1 VKRLLAGDAP
11 GAEIVVSAPA
21 RRARRRQIFRIEKR
35 RPFMRQVLIT
45 LVAVMFST
53 VAWSRPIEATTK
65 AGESR
70 MPTPI
75 ETVTAFSAAF
85 PEDNGKAAIR
95 RWFTPKTVWI
105 NEGVSSTTGI
115 EEAIA
120 FLERPDRSK
129 AIAAVH
135 FDILAIAADGNRVLT
150 ERVDRFVLAD
160 GSEVAA
166 ARLMGI
172 FEVEGDK
179 IVAWRDYFDVNFATK
194 VSADKR

>member
-1 VKRLLAGDAP
+1 MKR
-11 GAEIVVSAPA
+11 
-21 RRARRRQIFRIEKR
+21 
-35 RPFMRQVLIT
+35 VLIT

-53 VAWSRPIEATTK
+53 VAWSRPLRATQ
-65 AGESR
+65 GEGK

-105 NEGVSSTTGI
+105 NEGVSKTTGI
-115 EEAIA
+115 EEAVA
-120 FLERPDRSK
+120 FLDRPNRSK

-150 ERVDRFVLAD
+150 ERVDRFVRAD
-160 GSEVAA
+160 GSEIAA